1 MLSGEIREEDRAMDG
16 EGADSIRE
24 LVLATLRDL
33 GATDGE
39 LAQIT
44 DTLLIREG
52 RYYGRSFRTEQHMAM
67 WMAGLVQFY
76 GADGEMLRTILLK
89 PEPRQHARAA

>member
-1 MLSGEIREEDRAMDG
+1 MDG
-16 EGADSIRE
+16 DAADSIRE
-24 LVLATLRDL
+24 LVFSTLREL
-33 GATDGE
+33 GATDCE
-39 LAQIT
+39 LAQMS

-76 GADGEMLRTILLK
+76 GADGEMLRTIMLK